1 MRVPSGAS
9 LRSVLSPALAYMA
22 VFLLLPIAW
31 AILLAFFDFSP
42 RRTGS
47 PFLGL
52 GLDNP
57 YVGLEHFKR
66 MFDFS
71 SAAPLEVRQ
80 FHTAVKVTLLFAFLV
95 LPLNL
100 AITLPL
106 AAMIESVR
114 DRWKVLYRTVFFL
127 PVLTSAVGVAIIWGF
142 VLHPQRGL
150 LNGTD
155 HAPHGQVHARSP
167 GRPTRTSSSSA
178 SRCALIAII
187 VAYLWQDIGYNLVI
201 FIAAL
206 QSIPDS
212 VKDAARVDGASAWQ
226 TFRYIT
232 LPLLKPTILLASV
245 LTMISSFQVFDLFQV
260 MTNGGPD
267 DQTRA
272 LSLDIYESAFRYQR
286 MGWAAA
292 VSVVLFLLRV
302 HDLARAVA
310 VAQGELGVLMA
321 TTIERPAAGE
331 RADAATR
338 QPRLPG
344 QRRHTVSRVALYAC
358 CSVFGVI
365 AALPFVWMILASF
378 KTGAEMR
385 QIPPTFWPAGSDAR
399 ATTRRS

>member
-1 MRVPSGAS
+1 MASATIERPRGRRRVLGGREGAQ
-9 LRSVLSPALAYMA
+9 RRVVAVVLSPALVYMGI
-22 VFLLLPIAW
+22 FLLLPIAW
-31 AILLAFFDFSP
+31 AIVLAFFDFSP

-71 SAAPLEVRQ
+71 DAAPLEVRQ
-80 FHTAVKVTLLFAFLV
+80 FHTALKVTLVFAFLV

-150 LNGTD
+150 LNGTIT
-155 HAPHGQVHARSP
+155 RLT
-167 GRPTRTSSSSA
+167 GRFTSIA
-178 SRCALIAII
+178 WTTDPDLVFGGIPVALIAII

-212 VKDAARVDGASAWQ
+212 VKDAARVDGASAVQ

-272 LSLDIYESAFRYQR
+272 LSLDVYESAFRYQR

-292 VSVVLFLLRV
+292 VSVVLFLL
-302 HDLARAVA
+302 
-310 VAQGELGVLMA
+310 VL
-321 TTIERPAAGE
+321 TISLV
-331 RADAATR
+331 
-338 QPRLPG
+338 Q
-344 QRRHTVSRVALYAC
+344 SRFLKPNWEY
-358 CSVFGVI
+358 
-365 AALPFVWMILASF
+365 
-378 KTGAEMR
+378 
-385 QIPPTFWPAGSDAR
+385 
-399 ATTRRS
+399 